1 MPFPDSRDSSEP
13 RKPAKSLEQIAEEY
27 ARSVRENR
35 ARILQNFHDAYVA
48 QMSENEVLDLQSICL
63 VEQRVLNGL
72 ESVTRYWFEYKP
84 VI

>member
-1 MPFPDSRDSSEP
+1 MATPSDRDSPDSKRP
-13 RKPAKSLEQIAEEY
+13 GKSIEQIAEEY
-27 ARSVRENR
+27 GRSIRKTR
-35 ARILQNFHDAYVA
+35 AKILQDFHDAYVA